1 MESRIIPKF
10 ANEAEEAKWWYDHR
24 EEIADDILAA
34 SREGRLSEGIK
45 VRWLRRQAEKQQQAD
60 LPAAK
65 PLAHSRIS

>member
-10 ANEAEEAKWWYDHR
+10 ADEAEEAKWWYEHR

-45 VRWLRRQAEKQQQAD
+45 ARWLRRQADKQQAD

-65 PLAHSRIS
+65 PLEHSRAT